1 VDNIINIDKNMMLN
15 FKVKNFRSIKDEV
28 VLDLQATTDK
38 TLKEQSVF
46 EVGKTALLKSTAIYG
61 PNASGKSNILKA
73 FVVFRM
79 MILESQLRSNIPTD
93 LPNEYFKLSSET
105 ENNPSFFEMEFL
117 LEDEIFIYGFEIDK
131 KKICAEWLKQV
142 KGNKILF
149 KREKQEIE
157 SNKNYFQEATV
168 VLKKQTTEKV
178 LFLSI
183 LSSSNGEISKKII
196 QLIQKTN
203 YISGTQRGDT
213 LNFSFGQ
220 FLNNSQMAEKMKEF
234 ILKADF
240 GVVDIKASEK
250 MILAKEAR
258 NIPDK
263 FKEFLFKEDSK
274 IAERN
279 LKFLHKKYDL
289 NGKEAEKEPLDFF
302 AEESEGTQQ
311 MFALSAP
318 FIDTLEN
325 GKILFIDEIDASLHP
340 LLCQYLISI
349 FNSKEKN
356 QKNAQLIFTTHD
368 TSLLNE
374 DLLRRDQIYFT
385 DKNKKGATELFSLAD
400 ISERKGVD
408 FAKRYLEGRYNALPY
423 ISDFENLKFSK

>member
-1 VDNIINIDKNMMLN
+1 MMLN
-15 FKVKNFRSIKDEV
+15 FKVKNFRSIKDEII
-28 VLDLQATTDK
+28 LDMQASSDTTS
-38 TLKEQSVF
+38 KEQSVF
-46 EVGKTALLKSTAIYG
+46 EVGKTALLKSAAIYG

-73 FVVFRM
+73 FVIFRL
-79 MILESQLRSNIPTD
+79 MILESQIRSNVPTD
-93 LPNEYFKLSSET
+93 LPNENFKLSSET
-105 ENNPSFFEMEFL
+105 ENKPSFFEMEFL
-117 LEDEIFIYGFEIDK
+117 LNGEIFIYGFEIDK
-131 KKICAEWLKQV
+131 KKICTEWLRQV

-149 KREKQEIE
+149 DRKEQDIE
-157 SNKNYFQEATV
+157 HNKNYFQEATT
-168 VLKKQTTEKV
+168 VLKKQTSEKV
-178 LFLSI
+178 LFLTV
-183 LSSSNGEISKKII
+183 LASNHGEISEKII
-196 QLIQKTN
+196 QLIQNTN

-220 FLNNSQMAEKMKEF
+220 FLNNPKMAEKMKEF

-240 GVVDIKASEK
+240 GIDDIQASEK

-263 FKEFLFKEDSK
+263 FKELLFQENSK
-274 IAERN
+274 IAERS
-279 LKFLHKKYDL
+279 LKFLHKKYSS
-289 NGKEAEKEPLDFF
+289 NGKEAEKESLDFF
-302 AEESEGTQQ
+302 TEESEGTQT

-318 FIDTLEN
+318 FIDTLDK

-356 QKNAQLIFTTHD
+356 PNNAQLIFTTHD
-368 TSLLNE
+368 TSLLKE
-374 DLLRRDQIYFT
+374 ELLRRDQIYFT

-423 ISDFENLKFSK
+423 ISDFENIKFSK

>member
-1 VDNIINIDKNMMLN
+1 MMLN
-15 FKVKNFRSIKDEV
+15 FKVKNFRSIKDKV
-28 VLDLQATTDK
+28 ILDMQASSDTTS
-38 TLKEQSVF
+38 KEQAVF
-46 EVGKTALLKSTAIYG
+46 EVGKTALLKSAAIYG

-73 FVVFRM
+73 FVIFRL
-79 MILESQLRSNIPTD
+79 MILESQIRSNVPAD
-93 LPNEYFKLSSET
+93 LPNENFKLSSET
-105 ENNPSFFEMEFL
+105 ENKPSFFEMEFL
-117 LEDEIFIYGFEIDK
+117 LNGEIFIYGFEIDK
-131 KKICAEWLKQV
+131 KKICTEWLKQV
-142 KGNKILF
+142 KGNKTLF
-149 KREKQEIE
+149 DRKEQNIE
-157 SNKNYFQEATV
+157 HNKNYFQEATA
-168 VLKKQTTEKV
+168 VLKKQTAEKV
-178 LFLSI
+178 LFLTV
-183 LSSSNGEISKKII
+183 LASNHGEISERII
-196 QLIQKTN
+196 QFIQNTN

-220 FLNNSQMAEKMKEF
+220 FLNNPKMARKMKEF

-240 GVVDIKASEK
+240 GIDDIQASEK

-263 FKEFLFKEDSK
+263 FKELLFQENSK
-274 IAERN
+274 IAERS
-279 LKFLHKKYDL
+279 LKFLHKKYIS
-289 NGKEAEKEPLDFF
+289 NGKEAEKESLDFF
-302 AEESEGTQQ
+302 TEESEGTQT

-318 FIDTLEN
+318 FIDTLDR

-356 QKNAQLIFTTHD
+356 PNNAQLIFTTHD
-368 TSLLNE
+368 TSLLKE
-374 DLLRRDQIYFT
+374 EFLRRDQIYFT

-423 ISDFENLKFSK
+423 ISDFENIKFSK

>member
-1 VDNIINIDKNMMLN
+1 MDNIINIDKNMMLN

-46 EVGKTALLKSTAIYG
+46 EVGKTALLKSAAIYG

-105 ENNPSFFEMEFL
+105 ENKPSFFEMEFL

-131 KKICAEWLKQV
+131 KKIYAEWLRQV

-157 SNKNYFQEATV
+157 SNKNYFQEATA

-183 LSSSNGEISKKII
+183 LASSNGEISKKII

-279 LKFLHKKYDL
+279 LKFLHKKYDQ
-289 NGKEAEKEPLDFF
+289 NGKEVEKEPLDFF

-356 QKNAQLIFTTHD
+356 PKNAQLIFTTHD

-385 DKNKKGATELFSLAD
+385 DKNKKEATELFSLAD